1 MVVTARLAGSVVGLW
16 ELVDKA
22 KVGHGQAESE
32 VSGRFMCRQ
41 SAVVNGPS
49 GERRLEKLAVDV
61 AALADRDGMIAVT
74 EQAPVR
80 HCMR

>member
-1 MVVTARLAGSVVGLW
+1 V
-16 ELVDKA
+16 
-22 KVGHGQAESE
+22 QAE
-32 VSGRFMCRQ
+32 RRR
-41 SAVVNGPS
+41 
-49 GERRLEKLAVDV
+49 ERAERERSLEKLAVDV

>member
-1 MVVTARLAGSVVGLW
+1 MVVTAQLAGSVVGLW

-22 KVGHGQAESE
+22 KVGHGQADSE

-49 GERRLEKLAVDV
+49 GNGVSRNWRSMWRRSPIETA
-61 AALADRDGMIAVT
+61 
-74 EQAPVR
+74 
-80 HCMR
+80 